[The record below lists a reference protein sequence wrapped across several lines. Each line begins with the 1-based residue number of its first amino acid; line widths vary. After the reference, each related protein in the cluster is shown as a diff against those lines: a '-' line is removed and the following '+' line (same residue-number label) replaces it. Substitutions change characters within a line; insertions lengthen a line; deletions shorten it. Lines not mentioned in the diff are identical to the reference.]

1 MKISLLME
9 QREKKEI
16 GNQLQGNA
24 WFAYTLTVP
33 GHVYY

>member
-9 QREKKEI
+9 QQEKKEI
-16 GNQLQGNA
+16 RNQLQGNA
-24 WFAYTLTVP
+24 WFAYTLAVP